1 MPKFCVAIEIVS
13 KKLDSCLVLFHLK
26 NGNAEANKN
35 NNSLETTT
43 QNLTSQQYSSTAVSH
58 FTRCTLIYAAQNHS
72 CVWTCPT
79 GAMDSLAQIICQE
92 DDCPEYPL

>member
-13 KKLDSCLVLFHLK
+13 KKLDSCLVLFHVR

-58 FTRCTLIYAAQNHS
+58 SPDAHQFHSEQIMLPKITLVSGPAQ
-72 CVWTCPT
+72 
-79 GAMDSLAQIICQE
+79 LRLICQ
-92 DDCPEYPL
+92 

>member
-13 KKLDSCLVLFHLK
+13 KKLDSCLVLFHLS

-58 FTRCTLIYAAQNHS
+58 FTRCTSIS
-72 CVWTCPT
+72 F
-79 GAMDSLAQIICQE
+79 
-92 DDCPEYPL
+92 